1 MADKKY
7 PDYGNHFS
15 WSEDWK
21 IEKGEFFDAPSMVE
35 PVHNLTLEEIVRD
48 YSRGILHPSRTPL
61 YDEGDDIT
69 EVELFEDFVDVY
81 DSPVPTEIRDSHEVK
96 TPPAATLET
105 SELPPMAD
113 DSSPEQ

>member
-7 PDYGNHFS
+7 PTLGNHFE
-15 WSEDWK
+15 WSLDYAE
-21 IEKGEFFDAPSMVE
+21 EVGEFFDMPSMVE

-48 YSRGILHPSRTPL
+48 YSRGILHPSRTAL

-69 EVELFEDFVDVY
+69 EVEPLEDFVDVY
-81 DSPVPTEIRDSHEVK
+81 DSPSPTVIRDSHEVK
-96 TPPAATLET
+96 TPPAATPET
-105 SELPPMAD
+105 SEASPMAD